1 MAVRG
6 RWLTMATAMVGAGLL
21 AGCTPPKPLYYWGNS
36 QAVLYKLHA
45 NPGGMNPSEAITNLT
60 NNIRVAASMGMR
72 VPPGEHAELGY
83 LQYQAGDMA
92 QAAAQFRLEKQLYP
106 SSAPLMDRLLA
117 KMQPQQPATE
127 PASQPTTQPTTQSG
141 AGGNS

>member
-1 MAVRG
+1 M
-6 RWLTMATAMVGAGLL
+6 
-21 AGCTPPKPLYYWGNS
+21 
-36 QAVLYKLHA
+36 QA
-45 NPGGMNPSEAITNLT
+45 NQGGMNPSEAITNLT
-60 NNIRVAASMGMR
+60 NNIRVAAALGMR

-83 LQYQAGDMA
+83 LQYQAGNMT

-117 KMQPQQPATE
+117 KMQPHA
-127 PASQPTTQPTTQSG
+127 QPTTQPG

>member
-6 RWLTMATAMVGAGLL
+6 RWLTMATVMVGAGLL
-21 AGCTPPKPLYYWGNS
+21 AGCALPKPLYYWGNS
-36 QAVLYKLHA
+36 QAVLYKVQA
-45 NPGGMNPSEAITNLT
+45 NQGGMNPSEAITNLT
-60 NNIRVAASMGMR
+60 NNIRVAAALGMR

-83 LQYQAGDMA
+83 LQYQAGNMT

-117 KMQPQQPATE
+117 EMQPHA
-127 PASQPTTQPTTQSG
+127 QPTTQPG

>member
-1 MAVRG
+1 
-6 RWLTMATAMVGAGLL
+6 MATAMVGAGLL

-117 KMQPQQPATE
+117 KMQPQQPAAE